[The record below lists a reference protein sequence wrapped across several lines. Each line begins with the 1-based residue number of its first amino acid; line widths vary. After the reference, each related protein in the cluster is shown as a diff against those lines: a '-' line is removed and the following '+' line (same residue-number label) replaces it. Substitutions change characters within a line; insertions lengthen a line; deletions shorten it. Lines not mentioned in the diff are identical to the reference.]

1 MCIYPLVLRVSQAR
15 CERQLDEHF
24 LAIAVE
30 AAALPAALHRH
41 SEQQHPQPPCAVVCL
56 ATCCVCDA
64 CRTARTAQHIGSM
77 RRGTVA
83 TGSNAAPLQNVRRSV
98 TVCRCERT
106 EEDEA

>member
-1 MCIYPLVLRVSQAR
+1 MHGMTRLLSADASCASVLSLSVSHRIAVS
-15 CERQLDEHF
+15 QLDEHF

-41 SEQQHPQPPCAVVCL
+41 SQQQHPQPPCVVVCL

-83 TGSNAAPLQNVRRSV
+83 IGQMRPRYKMFVVR
-98 TVCRCERT
+98 
-106 EEDEA
+106 